1 MRLESKDS
9 LRRLVRMS
17 TPVEDFL
24 NEDPEIAGQKFC
36 LLSFLSP
43 ENVLANKDMF
53 FIEHFLKDYEIQW
66 KTKYMEK
73 FVAEHVN
80 KFNAK
85 LDEKAS
91 VFDKAGNE
99 EAAELCRSN
108 RLMVAPFLDDYQAM
122 LQKNKKEI
130 TQTKLQEDYKDF
142 LFKHQA
148 DLEDKFHAKN
158 DFRTTV
164 RGLKVRGVAPTYPE
178 AAARAK
184 KLQKQDPIHNI
195 FVGEIGKWLP
205 WDPSPNAIQEQEYAE
220 EQLNQL
226 MKRNKDNDDNVDNF
240 YRERNIPRP
249 DKKVIG
255 VNGAAEAETTAVNE
269 IFGGPGDLAIQRKI
283 AAAEAPTKPVIEVL
297 SADAPIPEGATVIT
311 EGNVTKP
318 E

>member
-1 MRLESKDS
+1 MSKE
-9 LRRLVRMS
+9 V
-17 TPVEDFL
+17 VEDFL
-24 NEDPEIAGQKFC
+24 NEDAEVPGQKFC

-53 FIEHFLKDYEIQW
+53 FIENFLKDYEIQW

-73 FVAEHVN
+73 YVADHVN

-85 LDEKAS
+85 LDEKAAA
-91 VFDKAGNE
+91 FDKAGNE
-99 EAAELCRSN
+99 EAAELCRTS

-130 TQTKLQEDYKDF
+130 TTTKLQEDYKDF
-142 LFKHQA
+142 LFKHQT

-164 RGLKVRGVAPTYPE
+164 RGLKVRGVAPSYPE

-226 MKRNKDNDDNVDNF
+226 MKRNKENDDNVDNF
-240 YRERNIPRP
+240 YRERNLPRP
-249 DKKVIG
+249 DKKVID
-255 VNGAAEAETTAVNE
+255 VNGAGTESSSTVNE

-283 AAAEAPTKPVIEVL
+283 AAAEAAKPVIEVL
-297 SADAPIPEGATVIT
+297 AADAPIPEGATVIE
-311 EGNVTKP
+311 EGNVAKP
-318 E
+318 M

>member
-1 MRLESKDS
+1 MSKE
-9 LRRLVRMS
+9 V
-17 TPVEDFL
+17 VEDFL
-24 NEDPEIAGQKFC
+24 NEDAEVPGQKFC

-73 FVAEHVN
+73 YVAEHVN

-85 LDEKAS
+85 LDDKANA
-91 VFDKAGNE
+91 FDKAGNE
-99 EAAELCRSN
+99 EAAELCRSS

-130 TQTKLQEDYKDF
+130 TTTKLQEDYKDF
-142 LFKHQA
+142 LFKHQV

-164 RGLKVRGVAPTYPE
+164 RGLKVRGVAPSYPE

-205 WDPSPNAIQEQEYAE
+205 WDPSPNAIKEQEYAE

-226 MKRNKDNDDNVDNF
+226 MKRNKENDDNVDNF
-240 YRERNIPRP
+240 YRERNLPRP
-249 DKKVIG
+249 DKKVID
-255 VNGAAEAETTAVNE
+255 VNGSGEASSAVNE
-269 IFGGPGDLAIQRKI
+269 IFGGPGDFAIQRKI
-283 AAAEAPTKPVIEVL
+283 QAAEAAKPVIEVL
-297 SADAPIPEGATVIT
+297 AADAPIPEGATVI
-311 EGNVTKP
+311 EAGNVARP

>member
-1 MRLESKDS
+1 MSKE
-9 LRRLVRMS
+9 V
-17 TPVEDFL
+17 VEDFL
-24 NEDPEIAGQKFC
+24 NEDAEVPGQKFC

-53 FIEHFLKDYEIQW
+53 FIEQFLKDYEIQW

-73 FVAEHVN
+73 YVAEHVN

-85 LDEKAS
+85 LDEKAA
-91 VFDKAGNE
+91 VFDKAGDDST
-99 EAAELCRSN
+99 AELCRSS
-108 RLMVAPFLDDYQAM
+108 RLMVAPFLDDYQVM

-130 TQTKLQEDYKDF
+130 TATKLQEHYKDF
-142 LFKHQA
+142 MFKHQT

-158 DFRTTV
+158 DFRTTI
-164 RGLKVRGVAPTYPE
+164 RGLKVRGVAPSYPE

-205 WDPSPNAIQEQEYAE
+205 WDPSPNAVKEQEYAE

-226 MKRNKDNDDNVDNF
+226 MKRNKENDDNVDNF
-240 YRERNIPRP
+240 YRERNLPRP

-255 VNGAAEAETTAVNE
+255 VNGAETDQSSTVNE
-269 IFGGPGDLAIQRKI
+269 IFGGPGDIAIQRKI
-283 AAAEAPTKPVIEVL
+283 QAAAEAAKPVIEVL
-297 SADAPIPEGATVIT
+297 AADAPIPEGATVIS
-311 EGNVTKP
+311 EGNM
-318 E
+318 

>member
-1 MRLESKDS
+1 MSKE
-9 LRRLVRMS
+9 V
-17 TPVEDFL
+17 VEDFL
-24 NEDPEIAGQKFC
+24 NEDAEVPGQKFC

-73 FVAEHVN
+73 YVADHVN

-85 LDEKAS
+85 LDEKAAT
-91 VFDKAGNE
+91 FDKAGNE

-108 RLMVAPFLDDYQAM
+108 RLMVSPFLDDYQAM

-142 LFKHQA
+142 IFKHQA

-164 RGLKVRGVAPTYPE
+164 RGLKVRGVAPSYPE

-205 WDPSPNAIQEQEYAE
+205 WDPSPNAIKEQEYAE

-226 MKRNKDNDDNVDNF
+226 MKRNKENDDNVDNF
-240 YRERNIPRP
+240 YRERNLPRP
-249 DKKVIG
+249 DKKVLD
-255 VNGAAEAETTAVNE
+255 VNGSADVVEAVNE

-283 AAAEAPTKPVIEVL
+283 AASQSEKEAKKPVMEVL
-297 SADAPIPEGATVIT
+297 AADAPIPEGATVIQ
-311 EGNVTKP
+311 EGNM
-318 E
+318 

>member
-1 MRLESKDS
+1 MSKE
-9 LRRLVRMS
+9 
-17 TPVEDFL
+17 PVEDFL
-24 NEDPEIAGQKFC
+24 NEDSEIPGQKFC

-99 EAAELCRSN
+99 EAAELCRGS
-108 RLMVAPFLDDYQAM
+108 RLMVAPFLDDYQLM

-142 LFKHQA
+142 LFKHQVE
-148 DLEDKFHAKN
+148 LEDKFHAKN

-164 RGLKVRGVAPTYPE
+164 RGLKVRGVAPSYPE

-205 WDPSPNAIQEQEYAE
+205 WDPSPNAIKEQEYAE

-226 MKRNKDNDDNVDNF
+226 MKRNKDNDDNLDNF

-255 VNGAAEAETTAVNE
+255 VNGASEDGGAESTAVNE
-269 IFGGPGDLAIQRKI
+269 IFGGPGDIAIQRKI
-283 AAAEAPTKPVIEVL
+283 QAADAAKKPVIEVL
-297 SADAPIPEGATVIT
+297 AADAPIPEGATVIDA
-311 EGNVTKP
+311 GNTAKP